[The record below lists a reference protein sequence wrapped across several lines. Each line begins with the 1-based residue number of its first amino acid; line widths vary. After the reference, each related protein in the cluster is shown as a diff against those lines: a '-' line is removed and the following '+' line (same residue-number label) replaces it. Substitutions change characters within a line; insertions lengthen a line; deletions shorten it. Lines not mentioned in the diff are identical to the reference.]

1 MLIIKECGAGF
12 NNQVVLGELI
22 DVLEKLKTKH
32 TEVTFVQGFCS
43 PHSYRGDYYDLG
55 LEPKDN
61 VNLED
66 MLECLYGVLDTELHG
81 YKGGEFLMYR
91 GVSCYIAYRGCT
103 GQQLIGLI
111 ECDDSTQELGKYKL
125 LTQNY

>member
-1 MLIIKECGAGF
+1 MLIIKENDTDF
-12 NNQVVLGELI
+12 KVVLGELI
-22 DVLEKLKTKH
+22 DGLEELKTKY
-32 TEVTFVQGFCS
+32 TDVTFVQGFCS

-66 MLECLYGVLDTELHG
+66 MLECLYVVLDTELRG
-81 YKGGEFLMYR
+81 YKGGEFLMHR
-91 GVSCYIAYRGCT
+91 GVNCYIAYYGCT